1 MEQNNETWKPLGS
14 SKATQNHWFNILFSQ
29 VQVRVTV
36 KNAHA
41 RSRKQDVYFG
51 VA

>member
-14 SKATQNHWFNILFSQ
+14 LKATQNHWFNILFSQ
-29 VQVRVTV
+29 VSSQSDS